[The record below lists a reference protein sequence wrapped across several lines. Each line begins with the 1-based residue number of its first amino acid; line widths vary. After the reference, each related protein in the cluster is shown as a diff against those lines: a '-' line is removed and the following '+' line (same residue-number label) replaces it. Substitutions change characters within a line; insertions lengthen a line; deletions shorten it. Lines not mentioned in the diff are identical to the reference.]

1 MSKNVFSIKLI
12 VENIGVEPMTSSVQ
26 AKRSSQLS

>member
-1 MSKNVFSIKLI
+1 MSKNVFSKKLI

>member
-1 MSKNVFSIKLI
+1 MSKNLFSIKLI
-12 VENIGVEPMTSSVQ
+12 VEDIGVEPTTSSVQ